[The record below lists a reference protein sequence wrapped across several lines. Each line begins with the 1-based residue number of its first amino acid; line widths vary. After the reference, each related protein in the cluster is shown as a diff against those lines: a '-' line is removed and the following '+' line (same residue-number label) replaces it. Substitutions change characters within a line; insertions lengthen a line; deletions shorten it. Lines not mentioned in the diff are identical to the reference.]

1 MTPTKDY
8 KYSELKNINF
18 TLASFTPIAAPK
30 FVPIPSINNP
40 DVGVENMAMNYF
52 AEYEKTRK
60 YLKEYLDSKR
70 EREIRKQEAFTKK
83 LVPEKTTDSNSD
95 LSAHLKT
102 SSKPDLSEFDSITD
116 KESSSPSKVDFKLLK
131 EIMGLKDVTI
141 QSNPIATMS
150 NHGLSKPIPAAKPA
164 SITSQSSSLVSIGSF
179 HQRTPSG
186 SSPPKIQTPSPSKKD
201 YISRLPGLTQTRES
215 LRLMGFQDKNIGIGL
230 SLYRTDQELLD
241 FLFLAQEFDTSFL
254 DVFWKTEITNIPELL
269 KTISSL
275 CEMGFSVSQVTNS
288 LWQNNLKKDE
298 ALEFLLHGS

>member
-1 MTPTKDY
+1 MTSTKDY

-18 TLASFTPIAAPK
+18 TLTSFTPIAAPK

-60 YLKEYLDSKR
+60 DLKEYLDSKR

-95 LSAHLKT
+95 SSAHLKT

-141 QSNPIATMS
+141 QSNPIAAMS

-215 LRLMGFQDKNIGIGL
+215 LRLMGFHDKNIGIGL

-288 LWQNNLKKDE
+288 LWKNNLKKDE